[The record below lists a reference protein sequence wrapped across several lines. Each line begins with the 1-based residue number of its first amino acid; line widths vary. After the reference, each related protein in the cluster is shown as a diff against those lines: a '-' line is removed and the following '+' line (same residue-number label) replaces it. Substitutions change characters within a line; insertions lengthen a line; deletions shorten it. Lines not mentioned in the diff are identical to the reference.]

1 MGVIG
6 KQFGGRSHVRPGSR
20 GQFRTPRQ
28 IPGIGEELF
37 TQLIIG
43 TSKNGPNCLDS
54 SLELE
59 KRVIQVSNFEQAKKI
74 MRDGELLE
82 AVYLADSPSNDD
94 RFANGPQKFIL
105 LNINANTKAYADFD
119 TTSENVGVHRLSY
132 PIAGPFGK
140 KIRVKKNS
148 DKTILIGDSDGT
160 ETSPVL
166 ESILFSIHYIGDGA
180 TATIVINSTGL
191 TTTLSSPTDGSSN
204 LDIPFA
210 EFPTVGEIV
219 DYINSQPGYVA
230 ELVGNPGFLS
240 TELDHIESTEAVNI
254 KASPISIFADLAM
267 EISWIESTGYA
278 EFTTV
283 HSTRKPLEPTVT
295 PIFLAQGGSSGA
307 PGATAIKDA
316 IDFAKNFKAF
326 YRNLLGGNLSDK
338 LYFKSV
344 SQELISTSGLTETF
358 SGVGADLTQTLSE
371 RKTEAQT
378 LGCYWTNYGLE
389 KFYYFG
395 LDGKEKIYPGY
406 MLAVIDNAISAGA
419 MPRETPTWKPL
430 STVLRSAE
438 IIEDKDAI
446 IRAGALCLDKNPE
459 DGSMIILRS
468 ITTERKDNIVLNEK
482 SSVLAAMYMV
492 KRLRVGFNAQF
503 IGEVPADQ
511 RATKV
516 QGVTIPDVI
525 GYVEKQLEDFVQ
537 TGFLIGSEELSQA
550 AFKENFGIRID
561 GDTWYFTD
569 LEGNVVLPINFI
581 FYLMT
586 LNPLRGTGV
595 NG

>member
-1 MGVIG
+1 MGIIG
-6 KQFGGRSHVRPGSR
+6 KQFGGRSHVQPGAR

-43 TSKNGPNCLDS
+43 TSLNGPNCLDS

-59 KRVIQVSNFEQAKKI
+59 ERVMEVSNFQQARRI

-82 AVYLADSPSNDD
+82 AVYLADSPSNDP
-94 RFANGPQKFIL
+94 RFANGPQKFVL
-105 LNINANTKAYADFD
+105 LNINVNTKAYEDLD
-119 TTSENVGVHRLSY
+119 TSSANVGAHRLSY
-132 PIAGPFGK
+132 PIPGPYGK
-140 KIRVKKNS
+140 KIRIKKNA
-148 DKTILIGDSDGT
+148 DKTISIGDADGS
-160 ETSPVL
+160 ENSPIL
-166 ESILFSIHYIGDGA
+166 ENNLFSVHYIGNGTA
-180 TATIVINSTGL
+180 ATIIINATGI
-191 TTTLSSPTDGSSN
+191 TTTLTAPSDGSAN
-204 LDIPFA
+204 LSIPFA
-210 EFPTVGEIV
+210 EFLTVGEIV
-219 DYINSQPGYVA
+219 DFINSQPGYVA

-240 TELDHIESTEAVNI
+240 KELDHIESTEAKAI
-254 KASPISIFADLAM
+254 KAAPVSIYADLAM

-283 HSTRKPLEPTVT
+283 NATRKPLQPTIAPV
-295 PIFLAQGGSSGA
+295 FLAKGGTSTA
-307 PGATAIKDA
+307 PAGSAIKNA

-344 SQELISTSGLTETF
+344 AQELISVTGLTETF
-358 SGVGADLTQTLSE
+358 AGTGADLTQTLPE

-378 LGCYWTNYGLE
+378 LGCYWTNYGVE
-389 KFYYFG
+389 KFFYFG

-406 MLAVIDNAISAGA
+406 MLSVIDNAISASA

-430 STVLRSAE
+430 ATVLRSAE
-438 IIEDKDAI
+438 IIEDKDSV
-446 IRAGALCLDKNPE
+446 IRAGGLCLSKNPS
-459 DGSMIILRS
+459 DGSIIITRS

-482 SSVLAAMYMV
+482 SSILAAMYMV
-492 KRLRVGFNAQF
+492 KRLREGFNAQF
-503 IGEVPADQ
+503 TGEVPPDE
-511 RATKV
+511 RARKV

-525 GYVEKQLEDFVQ
+525 GYVERQLEDFVQ
-537 TGFLIGSEELSQA
+537 TGFLIGSAALNQA
-550 AFKENFGIRID
+550 AFKEDFGIQID
-561 GDTWYFTD
+561 GDTWSFTD

-581 FYLMT
+581 FYLLT
-586 LNPLRGTGV
+586 LNPLRGTGI